1 MVKIMTDLEIEDI
14 QAVATLKYSWDKLKN
29 RTILISG
36 GTGFIGQFVI
46 EVIRFRNKNFNDNIK
61 VISLSRHS
69 LPSDSDVTYYV
80 QDVTKEI
87 KISQPVDYILHLAS
101 NTHPKQYAS
110 DPVGTITTNILG
122 CNNLLNLAKEKQ
134 VKRFFLA
141 SSVEIYGECLNTP
154 VKEDYCGA
162 INCNTVR
169 AGYNESKRL
178 CESLCQAFKSQYGID
193 FVTAR
198 FSRCFGADR
207 KEDSKALA
215 QFIKSAVNDTDIVMK
230 SAGKQCYSFC
240 YVADA
245 VSAMFKILLDGE
257 SGEVYNVAEKN
268 EGKTLYNYASLISG
282 FANKTVL
289 FDCIGEKG
297 ASVVQNA
304 LLDTSK
310 LQMLGWKPLYSVSEA
325 LNRTY
330 KIYKARFNN

>member
-1 MVKIMTDLEIEDI
+1 MTNSEIEDI
-14 QAVATLKYSWDKLKN
+14 KAVATLQYSWDRLNNK
-29 RTILISG
+29 TILISG

-46 EVIRFRNKNFNDNIK
+46 DVIKFRNENFNDNIK

-69 LPSDSDVTYYV
+69 LPSDNDVTYLS
-80 QDVTKEI
+80 QDVTEEI
-87 KISQPVDYILHLAS
+87 KISQSVDYIIHLAS

-134 VKRFFLA
+134 VERFFLA

-169 AGYNESKRL
+169 AGYNEAKRL
-178 CESLCQAFKSQYGID
+178 CESLCQSFKSQYGVD

-207 KEDSKALA
+207 KEDSKAIA
-215 QFIKSAVNDTDIVMK
+215 QFIKSAVNGTDIILK

-245 VSAMFKILLDGE
+245 VSAIFKILSEGE
-257 SGEVYNVAEKN
+257 SGEAYNVCEMN
-268 EGKTLYNYASLISG
+268 EGKTLYDYACLISG
-282 FANKTVL
+282 FANKSVV
-289 FDCIGEKG
+289 FDCVGERG

-310 LQMLGWKPLYSVSEA
+310 LQRLGWKPLYTVSEA

-330 KIYKARFNN
+330 KIYKERMQNGN